1 MTKLM
6 IQIPCYNEEATLGV
20 TLAELPRKLPGIDQ
34 IEWLVIN
41 DGSRDRTVEVAQA
54 CGVDHIVNFASNQ
67 GLAKA
72 FMAGLEACLQ
82 VGADVIVNLD
92 ADNQYCAEDIPRLIE
107 PILLGHAEIVVG
119 ARAIS
124 RIKHFSPAKKFL
136 QKLGSWVVRIASNT
150 DIPDAPSGF
159 RAISREAALQLNV
172 FNEYTYTLETIIQ
185 AGQKGIAIVSVP
197 IRTNGYLRPSRLV
210 KSIPA
215 YVQRSLFTILRI
227 FITYQ
232 PLRFFMILGTIPFTL
247 GFLLGVRWLLL
258 FSTGTPRT
266 HVPSLILSA
275 ILILIGSQ
283 LWVFGLVADLLAVN
297 RKLLEDIQLR
307 IRRTET
313 QRNSNPHPDINAKY

>member
-1 MTKLM
+1 MTKLI
-6 IQIPCYNEEATLGV
+6 IQIPCYNEEATLGI
-20 TLAELPRKLPGIDQ
+20 TLSSLPRKLPGLDS

-41 DGSRDRTVEVAQA
+41 DGSRDHTTEVAQA
-54 CGVDHIVNFASNQ
+54 YGVDHLVSFAHNQ

-72 FMAGLEACLQ
+72 FMAGLEASLKA
-82 VGADVIVNLD
+82 GADLIVNID
-92 ADNQYCAEDIPRLIE
+92 ADNQYCTEDIPRLIE

-119 ARAIS
+119 ARLIN

-150 DIPDAPSGF
+150 QIPDAPSGF

-185 AGQKGIAIVSVP
+185 AGQKGIAIKSVP
-197 IRTNGYLRPSRLV
+197 IRTNGNLRPSRLV

-227 FITYQ
+227 FMTYQ
-232 PLRFFMILGTIPFTL
+232 PLRFFLILGGVPFSL
-247 GFLLGVRWLLL
+247 GFLLGVRWLIL
-258 FSTGTPRT
+258 FFGGAPTT
-266 HVPSLILSA
+266 HIPSLILSA
-275 ILILIGSQ
+275 ILILIGVQ
-283 LWVFGLVADLLAVN
+283 LWVLGLVADLLAVN

-307 IRRTET
+307 IRRAEVA
-313 QRNSNPHPDINAKY
+313 QDRREDITPYP